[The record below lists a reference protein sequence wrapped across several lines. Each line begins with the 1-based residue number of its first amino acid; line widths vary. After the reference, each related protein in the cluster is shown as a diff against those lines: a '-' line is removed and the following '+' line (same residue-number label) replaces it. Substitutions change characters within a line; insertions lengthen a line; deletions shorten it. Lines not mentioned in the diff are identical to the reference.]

1 MLRTSILIFIL
12 SSCGSS
18 NEWEVAHPAADR
30 LPQEVDFSV
39 DITET
44 STAVLPLL
52 PHPNSI
58 VFQKEIG
65 DSTAIEDEFYR
76 VSNVVMGSDGRTYI
90 RHFHTNSIRVYDSSG
105 RFEYVIGREGRG
117 PGEFIRIGSFK
128 LDHRNQLLYVIDEF
142 GYKVEVF
149 EKQEDRFTYSRSIF
163 HKYNMALDLCL
174 LGDDLFV
181 SGESL
186 PMDTENGKLQ
196 NAGPI
201 ARIDPMTGNVEYTF
215 GFSYP
220 TKSGRQDM
228 SLSKSLLS
236 CNENTNTVIAYSL
249 YFPYIIGYSPQG
261 NEKWRSTMDGFV
273 SWEFIEFKSSEYKNP
288 GMRFFTN
295 KDIFNYKYP
304 TQDIPLG
311 EYSLLQFGW
320 NGPFVSVGQTPKLNP
335 PIRSEDKEP
344 RTRTILVNSGTG
356 ELLHSDAYPPIGDI
370 RDGRM
375 VTYEIVE
382 PYQIRF
388 SIHIIK

>member
-1 MLRTSILIFIL
+1 MRSLILLFIL
-12 SSCGSS
+12 SSCGSPY
-18 NEWEVAHPAADR
+18 EWEVAHPAADR

-44 STAVLPLL
+44 STAILPIL

-58 VFQKEIG
+58 VFEKEIG
-65 DSTAIEDEFYR
+65 DRSAIEDEFYR
-76 VSNVVMGSDGRTYI
+76 VSNVVLGDDGRTYI
-90 RHFHTNSIRVYDSSG
+90 KHFHSNSIRVYDSNG
-105 RFEYVIGREGRG
+105 RFEYVIGRGGRG
-117 PGEFIRIGSFK
+117 PGEFTRIGSFR
-128 LDHRNQLLYVIDEF
+128 LDLRNQLLYVIDEH
-142 GYKVEVF
+142 GAKIEVF
-149 EKQEDRFTYSRSIF
+149 EKKQDRFTYSRSIF
-163 HKYNMALDLCL
+163 HKYSMALDLCM

-201 ARIDPMTGNVEYTF
+201 SRIDPMTGNVEHTF

-220 TKSGRQDM
+220 TKSSRFDM
-228 SLSKSLLS
+228 TLSNSLLS
-236 CNENTNTVIAYSL
+236 CNENTNTVIAYSM
-249 YFPYIIGYSPQG
+249 YFPYIIGYSPEG
-261 NEKWRSTMDGFV
+261 VVKWRSTMDGFA
-273 SWEFIEFKSSEYKNP
+273 SWEFIEFKSSENKNP
-288 GMRFFTN
+288 GMLFFTN
-295 KDIFNYKYP
+295 IDIFNYKFP
-304 TQDIPLG
+304 TQNIPIG

-320 NGPFVSVGQTPKLNP
+320 TGPVMNRIPAPNP

-356 ELLHSDAYPPIGDI
+356 ELLYSDVYPPIGDI

-375 VTYEIVE
+375 VTYEILE

-388 SIHIIK
+388 SINMID